1 METDVQSGN
10 AAKKVST
17 IHASNAKREKFV
29 TLAEKRTIN
38 AIRAIRVI
46 GKLGNPFAY
55 QYDDTDVKKIVAA
68 LNKEIED
75 LRLKMAKKDTKASV
89 EFKL

>member
-1 METDVQSGN
+1 MSGN
-10 AAKKVST
+10 TASKVAQIKSG
-17 IHASNAKREKFV
+17 SRDKRTKFV
-29 TLAEKRTIN
+29 ELAERRTAN

-55 QYDDTDVKKIVAA
+55 EYDESDVKKIVSV
-68 LNKEIED
+68 LTKELEVM
-75 LRLKMAKKDTKASV
+75 RLQMAKKGGKAPI

>member
-1 METDVQSGN
+1 MGAQS
-10 AAKKVST
+10 ASKVAQIKSE
-17 IHASNAKREKFV
+17 SRDKRAKFV
-29 TLAEKRTIN
+29 ELAERRTAN

-55 QYDDTDVKKIVAA
+55 EYDESDVKKIVSA
-68 LNKEIED
+68 LTKELEV
-75 LRLKMAKKDTKASV
+75 LRLQMAKKGGKAPI